1 MKAQNKSL
9 SVWQTTRCWFK
20 AVWVTLL
27 GRDLVR
33 RPPAWVSGAP
43 LRPAFVAR
51 QPLFPVDDRDG
62 AYATTQLDGTVV
74 HGVTL
79 PFDTLSPLF
88 TDTVVEYLSTR
99 PQETV
104 PAELERAA

>member
-9 SVWQTTRCWFK
+9 SVWQITRCWFK

-27 GRDLVR
+27 GRDRVR
-33 RPPAWVSGAP
+33 RPPTSLQAVP
-43 LRPAFVAR
+43 PRPAFVAR
-51 QPLFPVDDRDG
+51 QPLFPVADG
-62 AYATTQLDGTVV
+62 GGAFATTQFDGTVV

-99 PQETV
+99 PQDTC
-104 PAELERAA
+104 PADLERAA